1 MTIDCIPRN
10 QIEFPYDLVR
20 SPKSGALLRT
30 SLSSSRF
37 GHSFIAGGHILQ
49 RLRACTFIVV
59 LEACVSFTERLDPHF
74 LWHDRAHPHLAVDP
88 AP

>member
-10 QIEFPYDLVR
+10 QNEFAYDLVR

-37 GHSFIAGGHILQ
+37 GHSSL
-49 RLRACTFIVV
+49 
-59 LEACVSFTERLDPHF
+59 LEVIFCSASK
-74 LWHDRAHPHLAVDP
+74 LALSL
-88 AP
+88 